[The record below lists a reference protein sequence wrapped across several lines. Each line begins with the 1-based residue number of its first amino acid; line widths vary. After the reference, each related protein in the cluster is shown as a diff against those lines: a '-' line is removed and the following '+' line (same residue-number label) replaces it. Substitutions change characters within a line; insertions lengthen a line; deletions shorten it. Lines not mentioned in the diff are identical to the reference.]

1 MKYRIASLLLLV
13 AAAILYIVGFGSGM
27 AAALGGAV
35 ALEIY
40 FWTRIVRGRRNARAG
55 LSRTD

>member
-13 AAAILYIVGFGSGM
+13 AAAILYVVGISSGM
-27 AAALGGAV
+27 AVALGGAV

-40 FWTRIVRGRRNARAG
+40 FW
-55 LSRTD
+55 SRVVSSR